1 MIKKKGTC
9 RGRAQ
14 RPTPQTAASIIDE
27 KKRRKSSDSRRK
39 NELLTKNLTKLTNK
53 AFKHISAGKFSER
66 EVRSRFDTPRVS
78 DADSDEF
85 KDNLREI

>member
-1 MIKKKGTC
+1 MVT
-9 RGRAQ
+9 Q
-14 RPTPQTAASIIDE
+14 RNYFSTFIEPYDDNNYFHLDE
-27 KKRRKSSDSRRK
+27 RKRRKSSDSRRK